1 MTAPTHSVIVPVKN
15 GARYIGECLASIL
28 AQLEPEDELIV
39 VDNGSTDDTV
49 ALVQAVADAR
59 LVLLH
64 QTMPGP
70 AAARNTALR
79 RVRGAYVSFQDH
91 DDLWPEGRQQR
102 LLETL
107 RADPTANAAHGRES
121 VVFDGPIDPAYTWMQ
136 GQYVNQ
142 HSLMCSLFERSLI
155 QRAGLMDESM
165 LRGEDS
171 DYLVRLRQV
180 GMVSAPCDAIVHIR
194 RRHSTNWSSATP
206 AVVRANTLQ
215 VLRRNIARRRSS
227 P

>member
-1 MTAPTHSVIVPVKN
+1 MTTPIHSVIVPVKN

-28 AQLEPEDELIV
+28 AQLERDDELIV

-49 ALVQAVADAR
+49 TLVQAAADPR
-59 LVLLH
+59 IVLLH
-64 QTMPGP
+64 EPAPGP

-79 RVRGAYVSFQDH
+79 QIRGAYVSFQDH

-107 RADPTANAAHGRES
+107 RADPSANAAHGR
-121 VVFDGPIDPAYTWMQ
+121 VRMVFDGPFDAAYAAMD
-136 GQYVNQ
+136 GQYVDQYNF
-142 HSLMCSLFERSLI
+142 LPSLFERSLI
-155 QRAGLMDESM
+155 ERAGPMDETM
-165 LRGEDS
+165 LRGEDT
-171 DYLVRLRQV
+171 DYLIRLREA

-194 RRHSTNWSSATP
+194 RRHNTNWSSATP

-215 VLRRNIARRRSS
+215 VLRRNIARRRSN